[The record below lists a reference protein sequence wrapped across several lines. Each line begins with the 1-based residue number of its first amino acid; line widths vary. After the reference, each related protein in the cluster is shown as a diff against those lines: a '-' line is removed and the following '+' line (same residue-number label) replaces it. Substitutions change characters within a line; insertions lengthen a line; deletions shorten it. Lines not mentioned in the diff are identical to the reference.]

1 MSHKVGNRRT
11 KRAQSVLTEDDRRI
25 VMLEE
30 HPRPEWFVKVKTPA
44 GETQWFTR
52 ISVTGLCVRR
62 YGPFPSKRACLLFL
76 DAAVNALIDGF
87 MEVAEVQNKFA
98 IPNRPFQN
106 RGGQYPIV
114 EREIVLHAKA
124 LGTTG
129 STPARKRS
137 RGANTMQAA

>member
-76 DAAVNALIDGF
+76 D
-87 MEVAEVQNKFA
+87 
-98 IPNRPFQN
+98 
-106 RGGQYPIV
+106 
-114 EREIVLHAKA
+114 LHAKA